1 MTVTR
6 QAIGDA
12 LTAAGLTGRPTQ
24 PPSIGAGDAW
34 PVWRTTAWA
43 NATPGGPRPRSW
55 YVMVALPNGS
65 PDVTV
70 AEGDALV
77 ELVGDA
83 LWMVGLRVVAAEPWR
98 IAVTDN
104 ADGIPVLRYT
114 VDD

>member
-6 QAIGDA
+6 QAIADA
-12 LTAAGLTGRPTQ
+12 LSAAGLTGRPTQ

-34 PVWRTTAWA
+34 PVWRSTQWA
-43 NATPGGPRPRSW
+43 NATPGGPRPRS
-55 YVMVALPNGS
+55 

-70 AEGDALV
+70 AEGDAQV

-83 LWMVGLRVVAAEPWR
+83 LWMAGLRVVTVEPWR

-104 ADGIPVLRYT
+104 AEGVPVLRYT